1 MKKLNY
7 TDITNSQLI
16 DIRTQHDFQ
25 AGHLKNSLNLN
36 LGNFKKYATY
46 YLDSNQPI
54 IFVVNSEHDVKLEVL
69 FELAKSLGFTKV
81 NGYLSIDEVPNKALQ
96 TTKTIPAE
104 EFLNKSNDF
113 TLLDVRHPDEITR
126 PAPEKNL
133 VNIPFENLITEHPYL
148 NSDKTV
154 YTLCGS
160 GNRGTA
166 AASYLETK
174 GFNPVVIEGGI
185 KAIQEK
191 LQQ

>member
-46 YLDSNQPI
+46 YLDLNQPI
-54 IFVVNSEHDVKLEVL
+54 IFIVNSEHEVKLEEL

-81 NGYLSIDEVPNKALQ
+81 IGYLSIDEVPNKALQ

-133 VNIPFENLITEHPYL
+133 RSEERRVGKECRTRMRANE
-148 NSDKTV
+148 
-154 YTLCGS
+154 
-160 GNRGTA
+160 
-166 AASYLETK
+166 
-174 GFNPVVIEGGI
+174 
-185 KAIQEK
+185 EK
-191 LQQ
+191 NDR